1 MMKVVTLP
9 WPTPCL
15 SPNAR
20 GHWSKKA
27 SAAAKARRDAAILC
41 QMNGVRALPWGG
53 MNVALEFRA
62 PTRRAYD
69 LDNAL
74 SSCKSLL
81 DGIADASGI
90 DDSRWAY
97 SIKRGEPVKGGAVVV
112 TLTASESADNWQPIG
127 CVTARLVNEMTRK
140 RGNAAGPDLHT
151 QTAKK
156 G

>member
-1 MMKVVTLP
+1 MITVILP
-9 WPTPCL
+9 WPASCL

-20 GHWSKKA
+20 GHWTKKA
-27 SAAAKARRDAAILC
+27 AAAAKARRDAAILC
-41 QMNGVRALPWGG
+41 QMQGARALPWAA
-53 MNVALEFRA
+53 MSVALEFRA

-90 DDSRWAY
+90 DDSLWSY

-112 TLTASESADNWQPIG
+112 TLTRSESADNWQPIG
-127 CVTARLVNEMTRK
+127 CIAAQLVDQRRRNE
-140 RGNAAGPDLHT
+140 AAE
-151 QTAKK
+151 
-156 G
+156 

>member
-1 MMKVVTLP
+1 MITVTLP
-9 WPTPCL
+9 WPASCL

-27 SAAAKARRDAAILC
+27 AAAAKARRDAAILC
-41 QMNGVRALPWGG
+41 QMQGARALPWAA
-53 MNVALEFRA
+53 MSVALEFRA

-90 DDSRWAY
+90 DDSRWDY
-97 SIKRGEPVKGGAVVV
+97 SIKRGEPVKDGAVIV
-112 TLTASESADNWQPIG
+112 TLTPGENSDTWQPIG
-127 CVTARLVNEMTRK
+127 CVAARLVNETA
-140 RGNAAGPDLHT
+140 RGVAARSGRTIPQPLT
-151 QTAKK
+151 K